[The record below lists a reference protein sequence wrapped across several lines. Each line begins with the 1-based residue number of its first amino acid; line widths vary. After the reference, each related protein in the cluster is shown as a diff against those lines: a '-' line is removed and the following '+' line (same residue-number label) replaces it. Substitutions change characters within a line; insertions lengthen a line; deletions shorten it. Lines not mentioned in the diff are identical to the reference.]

1 MKEIL
6 LAGVDV
12 SKLTL
17 DIFVKPCG
25 LSLVID
31 NNRKGFMQWWKEM
44 MKIVQPDTRV
54 MVVMEHTGLYSRKF
68 ETFLRTLGVEYCKI
82 PALEI
87 KRSLGMTRGKNDKID
102 AERIAGYGWL
112 RREILTAD
120 PKVEESIEQLKHML
134 GLRLKMVRDR
144 AGYINRTKEMKCAG
158 CTEELKL
165 QEQIIAFFT
174 KKIKEVEE
182 CINKLIASN
191 PVLKTTCELLRSIKG
206 IGPIIAAYM
215 IGNTNNFTRFSNARK
230 FNCYAGIAPFNYQ
243 SGTSIKGKSRVS
255 HLANKDTKTLLNLAA
270 TCAIRCDEELKQY
283 YHRRIAEGKNKM
295 SCINIVRAKLVARMF
310 AVVKR
315 QSPYQ
320 PLAIA
325 A

>member
-31 NNRKGFMQWWKEM
+31 NNRKGFVQWWKEM
-44 MKIVQPDTRV
+44 KKILQPDTRV

-68 ETFLRTLGVEYCKI
+68 EIFLRTLGVDYCKI
-82 PALEI
+82 SALEI

-102 AERIAGYGWL
+102 AQRIAGYGWL
-112 RREILTAD
+112 RRELLTAD
-120 PKVEESIEQLKHML
+120 PKVEESIEQLKYLL
-134 GLRLKMVRDR
+134 GARLKMVRDR
-144 AGYINRTKEMKCAG
+144 AGYINRIKEMKAAG
-158 CTEELKL
+158 YVKELKL
-165 QEQIIAFFT
+165 EEEIVAYLA
-174 KKIKEVEE
+174 KKIKEVERS
-182 CINKLIASN
+182 ITKLIVSN

-215 IGNTNNFTRFSNARK
+215 IGNTNNFTRFSSARK
-230 FNCYAGIAPFNYQ
+230 FNCYAGIAPFKYQ
-243 SGTSIKGKSRVS
+243 SGTSIKGRARVS

-270 TCAIRCDEELKQY
+270 TCAIRCDEELKTY
-283 YHRRIAEGKNKM
+283 YLRKVSEGKNKM
-295 SCINIVRAKLVARMF
+295 SCINAIRAKLVARMF

-320 PLAIA
+320 PLAVA

>member
-25 LSLVID
+25 LSLQISND
-31 NNRKGFMQWWKEM
+31 RKGFMQWWKEM
-44 MKIVQPDTRV
+44 KKLITPDTRV

-68 ETFLRTLGVEYCKI
+68 EEFLRTSGVDYCKI

-87 KRSLGMTRGKNDKID
+87 KRSLGMTRGKNDRID

-112 RREILTAD
+112 RREILHAD
-120 PKVEESIEQLKHML
+120 PQLDKSIEQLKHLL

-158 CTEELKL
+158 CTEEMKL
-165 QEQIIAFFT
+165 QEQIIAFFS
-174 KKIKEVEE
+174 KKIKEVEG
-182 CINKLIASN
+182 CITKLIASN
-191 PVLKTTCELLRSIKG
+191 PALQTTCKLLRSIKG
-206 IGPIIAAYM
+206 IGPIISAYM

-270 TCAIRCDEELKQY
+270 TCAIRCDEELKTY
-283 YHRRIAEGKNKM
+283 YLRKVGEGKNKM
-295 SCINIVRAKLVARMF
+295 SCINAIRAKLVARMF

-320 PLAIA
+320 PLAVA

>member
-31 NNRKGFMQWWKEM
+31 NNRKGFVQWWKEM
-44 MKIVQPDTRV
+44 KKILQPDTRV

-68 ETFLRTLGVEYCKI
+68 EIFLRTLGVDYCKI
-82 PALEI
+82 SALEI

-102 AERIAGYGWL
+102 AQRIAGYGWL
-112 RREILTAD
+112 RRELLTAD
-120 PKVEESIEQLKHML
+120 PKVEESIEQLKYLL
-134 GLRLKMVRDR
+134 GARLKMVRDR
-144 AGYINRTKEMKCAG
+144 AGYINRIKEMKAAG
-158 CTEELKL
+158 YVKELKL
-165 QEQIIAFFT
+165 EEEIVAYLA
-174 KKIKEVEE
+174 KKIKEVERS
-182 CINKLIASN
+182 ITKLIVSN

-215 IGNTNNFTRFSNARK
+215 IGNTNNFTRFSSARK
-230 FNCYAGIAPFNYQ
+230 FNCYAGIAPFKYQ
-243 SGTSIKGKSRVS
+243 SGTSIKGRARVS

-270 TCAIRCDEELKQY
+270 TCAIRCDEELKTY
-283 YHRRIAEGKNKM
+283 YLRKVGEGKNKM
-295 SCINIVRAKLVARMF
+295 SCINAIRAKLVARMF

-320 PLAIA
+320 PLAVA